1 MLDENHASFSLRNY
15 YLFIFFLSYYIE
27 GYGVLTNDI
36 SETEVRKL
44 TKYF

>member
-15 YLFIFFLSYYIE
+15 YLLFFLSYYIE

-36 SETEVRKL
+36 SETEVRNL